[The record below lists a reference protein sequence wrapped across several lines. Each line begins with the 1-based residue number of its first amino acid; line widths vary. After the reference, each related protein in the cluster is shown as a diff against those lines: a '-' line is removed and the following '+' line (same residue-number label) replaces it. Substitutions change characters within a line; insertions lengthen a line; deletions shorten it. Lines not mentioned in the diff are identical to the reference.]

1 MEKEISTSAIIKN
14 VAEQT
19 SVNESRVKN
28 VMNAFWKEVES
39 ELKKGNVVSLNGIG
53 KFSVIERAEREGV
66 NPQTKEK
73 ITIKATKV
81 VKFKASKTMKEN
93 VI

>member
-1 MEKEISTSAIIKN
+1 MEKKISTSAIIKN

-19 SVNESRVKN
+19 SVNESHVKN
-28 VMNAFWKEVES
+28 VMNAFWKEVEA

-93 VI
+93 II